1 VNSSFSRTRI
11 ASLAVALASAAFAAP
26 AAQAHHAPGNNAK
39 ASPPSAS
46 VWTASSRE
54 VDRLGPKYVPL
65 QHPLSLAPVTVV
77 RVVRPGGF
85 DWGDAAIGAGVSGI
99 ALALVAGLAL
109 LVTRRSRRAGVP
121 ERSELAGA

>member
-1 VNSSFSRTRI
+1 
-11 ASLAVALASAAFAAP
+11 VALASAAFAAP

-46 VWTASSRE
+46 VWTASSLE

-65 QHPLSLAPVTVV
+65 QHPLSPAPVTVV

-85 DWGDAAIGAGVSGI
+85 DWRDAAIGAGVSGFG
-99 ALALVAGLAL
+99 LALVAGLAM
-109 LVTRRSRRAGVP
+109 LVSQRRRRAGLP